1 MTSRMTLN
9 FKYKNN
15 MDKYKETVD
24 VCLKKKQNC

>member
-24 VCLKKKQNC
+24 VCLKKKHNC